1 MRPLIKYTLIT
12 ATRDFLFIGLFIV
25 VLVAIGISYFLGN
38 TSMIETQAMVVS
50 YAAFS
55 SRFILVT
62 GLIVFVCF
70 HVKRAFDNKEIEVL
84 LSRPIS
90 RFQFVIEYWLG
101 FVVLTFIVTIPV
113 IGVMALMAPA
123 HIPSIAM
130 WGISIIVEDC
140 LMVAF
145 ALVTSLILQ
154 SAVSPVLLSLGFYI
168 VSRMMGYFMATA
180 KIPHYYELH
189 IIYDHLS
196 EYVVMFTSMFLP
208 RLDFFGKS
216 EWLIYGI
223 SPQAMHDLELFII
236 QATIYIPFLLGVAI
250 FDFKRKQF

>member
-1 MRPLIKYTLIT
+1 MRPLMKYTLIT
-12 ATRDFLFIGLFIV
+12 ATRDLLFIGLFIV
-25 VLVAIGISYFLGN
+25 ILVAIGISYFLGN
-38 TSMIETQAMVVS
+38 TSMIETRAMVVS

-70 HVKRAFDNKEIEVL
+70 HVRRAFENKEIEVQ

-101 FVVLTFIVTIPV
+101 FVVLTLLVTIPV
-113 IGVMALMAPA
+113 IAVMAFIAPA
-123 HIPSIAM
+123 NVQSLMLWGLSIV
-130 WGISIIVEDC
+130 VEGT

-154 SAVSPVLLSLGFYI
+154 SAVSPVLLSLGFYV
-168 VSRMMGYFMATA
+168 VSRMMGYFMATT
-180 KIPHYYELH
+180 KIPHYYQPS
-189 IIYDHLS
+189 IIVDHLS
-196 EYVVMFTSMFLP
+196 EYVVMATSMFLP

-223 SPQAMHDLELFII
+223 SAHATHDLILFII
-236 QATIYIPFLLGVAI
+236 QAAVYIPFLLGVAI